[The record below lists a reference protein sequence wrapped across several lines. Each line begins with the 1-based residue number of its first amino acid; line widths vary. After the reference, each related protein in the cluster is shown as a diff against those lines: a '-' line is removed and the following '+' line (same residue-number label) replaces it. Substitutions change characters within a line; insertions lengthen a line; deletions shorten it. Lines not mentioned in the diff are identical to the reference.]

1 MTLARKSLSDMLP
14 STSST
19 ADIAAAAAAASRDV
33 DEAPPAQ
40 QPQQRLAA
48 VPYQAP
54 EATKIVDSTAST
66 DNKADTSPIEAVSAE
81 VTAESSTTEAPVEAP
96 PAKPF
101 TRTKRSSRTGGQ
113 QAQTSAEPA
122 QPKYMTL
129 ARKEARLREDQVDDL
144 SMLAR
149 KLSRAARGG
158 EERITDNTLIRVAVD
173 LLLAQRDKL
182 AGSTEEELRKSLMK

>member
-1 MTLARKSLSDMLP
+1 MTLAKRTLSDMLP
-14 STSST
+14 STSSS

-33 DEAPPAQ
+33 DEAPQA
-40 QPQQRLAA
+40 QQRLAA

-54 EATKIVDSTAST
+54 ETTKTGDNPDSSDDGVGDSHDATATAELTTETST
-66 DNKADTSPIEAVSAE
+66 ADTSPAE
-81 VTAESSTTEAPVEAP
+81 VPQART
-96 PAKPF
+96 F
-101 TRTKRSSRTGGQ
+101 TRTKRASRTTGQ
-113 QAQTSAEPA
+113 QAHTPSEPA

-158 EERITDNTLIRVAVD
+158 EERITDNTLIRIAVD
-173 LLLAQRDKL
+173 LLLTQSGKL
-182 AGSTEEELRKSLMK
+182 TGSTEEELRKSLMK

>member
-14 STSST
+14 STSSS
-19 ADIAAAAAAASRDV
+19 ADIAAAAAAASREV
-33 DEAPPAQ
+33 EETPPPAHQ
-40 QPQQRLAA
+40 AQQRLAA

-54 EATKIVDSTAST
+54 EATKTASS
-66 DNKADTSPIEAVSAE
+66 DEEADDSQAKAVSAE
-81 VTAESSTTEAPVEAP
+81 VTTESSLADPAPAVVP
-96 PAKPF
+96 QAKTF
-101 TRTKRSSRTGGQ
+101 TRTKRASRATGQ
-113 QAQTSAEPA
+113 QAQRASEPA

-129 ARKEARLREDQVDDL
+129 ARKEARLREDQVDNL

-173 LLLAQRDKL
+173 LLLAQSDKL